1 MRGTRVL
8 AKQNQLDTKTS
19 IGINM
24 PDYKSLGNDNCKKV
38 ANYLAFEPEYQVN
51 LRRGYLVLC

>member
-1 MRGTRVL
+1 
-8 AKQNQLDTKTS
+8 
-19 IGINM
+19 M
-24 PDYKSLGNDNCKKV
+24 PDYKRPKNDNFKKV